1 MKFEVKKDVKR
12 NITYEMLYF
21 YIEELYEL
29 LRKT

>member
-12 NITYEMLYF
+12 SITYEMLYF

-29 LRKT
+29 LRKG

>member
-1 MKFEVKKDVKR
+1 MKFEVKKDVKG